1 MGCRKSFFH
10 VILRNN
16 NKGDEFMNLTIRY
29 LKRMLILFIIFG
41 FVPLSFAEYYK
52 YTDENGNIHYT
63 DDFSKVPVKKR
74 KDIETY
80 QETKYPSQTPAAKKP
95 SQEGEKTASNPSPEE
110 EYARFQEKRN
120 QLVEEQKS
128 LEAEFQALTE
138 ERDELENQKQQRLL
152 RPQAVEL
159 ENKIDALNQK
169 IAEFDQKRN
178 AFDEKA
184 KTFNEEIESSNK
196 EKETAPSQ

>member
-1 MGCRKSFFH
+1 
-10 VILRNN
+10 
-16 NKGDEFMNLTIRY
+16 MNLTIRY
-29 LKRMLILFIIFG
+29 LSRMLILFIIFG

-80 QETKYPSQTPAAKKP
+80 KETALPSKTPAAKTTP
-95 SQEGEKTASNPSPEE
+95 QEGDKTADSASPEE

-128 LEAEFQALTE
+128 LDAEFKALTE
-138 ERDELENQKQQRLL
+138 ERDELENQKQQRLQ

-159 ENKIDALNQK
+159 DNKIDALNQK
-169 IAEFDQKRN
+169 IAEFDQKRK

-184 KTFNEEIESSNK
+184 KTFNEEIEISNK
-196 EKETAPSQ
+196 EKKTVPSQ